1 MSKIIVIDPGHGG
14 TDRKN
19 RGPSGYVEADGVLK
33 LSKYLQNFL
42 NAIGFKALLTRDD
55 DKTLGLSERA
65 KIAHALKADL
75 FISQHTNAGIGSNPA
90 CEVFESVN
98 LDDDAFA
105 DQMSFL
111 ISNNLG
117 IGNRGGKEWA
127 STKYPGRDYLTV
139 IDVSQRLGIKHVFLV
154 ETCNHDIPAGEK
166 ILKEN
171 KNLMI
176 SAICQG
182 IVISRIFNIELNYSR
197 ELVLTTQKLL
207 NNHGYGLK
215 VDGYYGPKTGA
226 AIMDF
231 QEKKKLKL
239 TGIPDLNLLK
249 ILDTKIDTRE
259 KTPDEILN
267 ECSVDPDGWQK
278 SDIYLNE
285 HLHEL
290 PPELQTYRHM
300 KTLLKNAYYRRK

>member
-1 MSKIIVIDPGHGG
+1 MCKIIVIDPGHGG

-19 RGPSGYVEADGVLK
+19 RGQSGYIEADGVLK
-33 LSKYLQNFL
+33 LSKYLQCFL
-42 NAIGFKALLTRDD
+42 NAIGFKVLLTRDD
-55 DKTLGLSERA
+55 DKTLGLTERA
-65 KIAHALKADL
+65 KIANALKADL

-98 LDDDAFA
+98 INDDSFA

-111 ISNNLG
+111 ISDNLG
-117 IGNRGGKEWA
+117 ITNRGGKEWE

-139 IDVSQRLGIKHVFLV
+139 IDTAQRLGIKHVFLV
-154 ETCNHDIPAGEK
+154 ETCNHDVPAGEK

-176 SAICQG
+176 SAIAQG

-215 VDGYYGPKTGA
+215 VDGYYGVKTGA

-231 QEKKKLKL
+231 EEKKKLKL

-249 ILDTKIDTRE
+249 VLDVKIDNRE
-259 KTPDEILN
+259 KTPDEVLN
-267 ECSVDPDGWQK
+267 ECSVNPAGWQRG
-278 SDIYLNE
+278 DIYLQE

-290 PPELQTYRHM
+290 PEELHVFRYTKKLAH
-300 KTLLKNAYYRRK
+300 NAYYRRK